1 MFDFHM
7 HTTVSYD
14 GHNTGAEMA
23 LAAREA
29 GLKEICFTDHLDYDP
44 RGLMKMDFHTESY
57 NAAYDAL
64 DVPGLTIR
72 RGAEFG
78 MLRDNPEQL
87 KKDLQR
93 RHFDFIIGSCHFT
106 EDLDIYFPPF
116 WEGKT
121 MEQAE
126 TLYLEEVLA
135 CVQAH
140 DDFDVLGHL
149 TYISKAASNPT
160 HRKVEYERYR
170 ELVDEILRTLARK
183 GKGMEVNT
191 SGMTRCG
198 VFLPEA
204 VYLRRFKELGG
215 EIVTVGS
222 DAHDVK
228 RVGENCMTAARQVA
242 DIFGYV
248 CTFADRKPV
257 FHSKKT
263 LEKGL

>member
-1 MFDFHM
+1 M

-14 GHNTGAEMA
+14 GHNTGTEMA

-64 DVPGLTIR
+64 EVPGLTIR

-116 WEGKT
+116 WVGKT

>member
-7 HTTVSYD
+7 HSTVSYD

-23 LAAREA
+23 LAAKNA

-44 RGLMKMDFHTESY
+44 RGLIRMDFDTETY
-57 NAAYDAL
+57 NEAYDGL
-64 DVPGLTIR
+64 EVPGLTIR

-78 MLRDNPEQL
+78 MLRNNAQQL

-93 RHFDFIIGSCHFT
+93 GHFYLILGSCHFV
-106 EDLDIYFPPF
+106 EDLDIYFAPF

-126 TLYLEEVLA
+126 RLYLEEVLA

-149 TYISKAASNPT
+149 TYISKAACNPT
-160 HRKVEYERYR
+160 HRPVVYDRYR
-170 ELVDEILRTLARK
+170 ELVDEILLTLARK
-183 GKGMEVNT
+183 DKGMEVNT
-191 SGMTRCG
+191 SGMARCG

-204 VYLRRFKELGG
+204 VYLKRFKELGG
-215 EIVTVGS
+215 KIVTVGS
-222 DAHDVK
+222 DSHDTK
-228 RVGENCMTAARQVA
+228 RAGENCLQAARMVA

-248 CTFADRKPV
+248 CTFRDRKPV

-263 LEKGL
+263 LEKCL

>member
-7 HTTVSYD
+7 HSTVSYD
-14 GHNTGAEMA
+14 GHNTGYEMA
-23 LAAREA
+23 LASREA
-29 GLKEICFTDHLDYDP
+29 GLQEICFTDHLDYDP
-44 RGLMKMDFHTESY
+44 RGLVKMDFETEDY
-57 NAAYDAL
+57 NAAYDGL
-64 DVPGLTIR
+64 EIPGLIIR

-78 MLRDNPEQL
+78 LLRDNARQL

-126 TLYLEEVLA
+126 RLYLEEILA

-140 DDFDVLGHL
+140 EDFDVLGHL

-160 HRKVEYERYR
+160 HRAVVYENYR
-170 ELVDEILRTLARK
+170 ELVDEILRTLAQK
-183 GKGMEVNT
+183 GKGIEVNT
-191 SGMTRCG
+191 SGVASCG
-198 VFLPEA
+198 LYLPDIT
-204 VYLRRFKELGG
+204 YLRRFKELGG

-222 DAHDVK
+222 DSHDTG
-228 RVGENCMTAARQVA
+228 RAGQYCLEAARMVQEV
-242 DIFGYV
+242 FGHV
-248 CTFADRKPV
+248 CTFESRKPV
-257 FHSKKT
+257 FHRI
-263 LEKGL
+263 